1 MPNHLSGTGKQGN
14 NHFDQNPILV
24 AQQGPLEGQRW
35 NIFKEVLIGRASE
48 CTIQIDDRQ
57 VSRIHARVVQDVN
70 NHRIL
75 LEDLGSKN
83 GTFFQGEPIV
93 EPIMLA
99 DGDVFQ
105 VSMLQKFVF
114 YSTDATVPLE
124 DMPTLDIKKAQGI
137 LLDRKSRRVW
147 VGTREL
153 MPPLSVPQFRL
164 LEALFEQPGL
174 VVARDK
180 LVDAVWGKEQSEG
193 VSEQALDALI
203 RRLRDRLSE
212 IDPNHEYIVTVRGHG
227 LRLENRS

>member
-1 MPNHLSGTGKQGN
+1 
-14 NHFDQNPILV
+14 
-24 AQQGPLEGQRW
+24 
-35 NIFKEVLIGRASE
+35 
-48 CTIQIDDRQ
+48 
-57 VSRIHARVVQDVN
+57 
-70 NHRIL
+70 
-75 LEDLGSKN
+75 
-83 GTFFQGEPIV
+83 
-93 EPIMLA
+93 MLA

>member
-1 MPNHLSGTGKQGN
+1 MTNRSSVMDKQN
-14 NHFDQNPILV
+14 SSNEYPILV

-35 NIFKEVLIGRASE
+35 NIFKEVIIGRASE

-57 VSRIHARVVQDVN
+57 ISRFHARVAQDGS
-70 NHRIL
+70 NHTIS

-83 GTFFQGEPIV
+83 GTFFAGNPITEPV
-93 EPIMLA
+93 LLQ

-105 VSMLQKFVF
+105 VSLLQKFVF
-114 YSTDATVPLE
+114 YTTDATVPLE
-124 DMPTLDIKKAQGI
+124 DMPLLDVKKTQGI

-153 MPPLSVPQFRL
+153 LPPLSVPQFRL

-174 VVARDK
+174 VVSREK
-180 LVDAVWGKEQSEG
+180 LVDMIWGREQSEG

-212 IDPNHEYIVTVRGHG
+212 VDPHHEYIVTVRGHG
-227 LRLENRS
+227 LRLENR